1 MIVYDLYIHLLIIN
15 HLSQGIKSICFFY
28 ESKPNVE
35 INILHFRI
43 PMQSIP
49 FDLLKIYF
57 LLIFVNALFIS
68 LHSFGQS

>member
-1 MIVYDLYIHLLIIN
+1 MIVYDLYIHLLVIN
-15 HLSQGIKSICFFY
+15 HLSQGIKSTFFIFN

-43 PMQSIP
+43 PMQSTR

-68 LHSFGQS
+68 L